1 MVDFKDYEVDLPPID
16 DSCKDGKCEHLHIV
30 KVSNKPQN
38 NEYTGLKPRVRA
50 VESTA
55 APPPVEQP
63 HDHSHEIK
71 TNHTELAELM
81 PKGVNFAKCADG
93 SCGNSVIQNSKITR
107 KFKEC
112 ENCGANTVPNSSDL
126 CPTCGI
132 KEPQDEEDKENF
144 WNESNIDS
152 EKIGDNE

>member
-1 MVDFKDYEVDLPPID
+1 MSTDYQKYKVTTPLID
-16 DSCKDGKCEHLHIV
+16 DSCKDGSCNHKHIHE
-30 KVSNKPQN
+30 VSNAPEVPKVELIPQN
-38 NEYTGLKPRVRA
+38 TPHLA
-50 VESTA
+50 T
-55 APPPVEQP
+55 VEQSQ
-63 HDHSHEIK
+63 DHSHEIK

-112 ENCGANTVPNSSDL
+112 ENCGANTVPNNSDI

-144 WNESNIDS
+144 WNESQIDS
-152 EKIGDNE
+152 EKIGDDE